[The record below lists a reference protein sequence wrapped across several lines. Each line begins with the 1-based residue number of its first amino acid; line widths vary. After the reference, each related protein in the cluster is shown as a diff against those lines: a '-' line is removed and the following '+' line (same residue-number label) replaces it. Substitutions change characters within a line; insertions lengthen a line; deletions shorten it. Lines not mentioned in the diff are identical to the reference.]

1 MGYEIEVKEEKES
14 MREEP
19 KLQDTSM
26 QDQETIEEKKKRE
39 EMVEG
44 ILESKIGVDS
54 EEKWS
59 CRRN

>member
-1 MGYEIEVKEEKES
+1 

-26 QDQETIEEKKKRE
+26 QDQETIEEKKKKE

-44 ILESKIGVDS
+44 I
-54 EEKWS
+54 
-59 CRRN
+59 